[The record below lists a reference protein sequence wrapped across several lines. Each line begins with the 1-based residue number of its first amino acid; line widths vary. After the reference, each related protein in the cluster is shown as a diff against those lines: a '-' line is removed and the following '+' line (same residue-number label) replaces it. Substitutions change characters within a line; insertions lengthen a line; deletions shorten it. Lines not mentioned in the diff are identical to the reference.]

1 MNTVND
7 ELVIGDADLKR
18 AQLVKMSLEALAI
31 AMTCVI
37 YAQMILDDDVKARIA
52 SRIKK
57 WKVALFGRP
66 PLTEAEIQEA
76 VHQVNIEA
84 TRTVREAWDNES

>member
-1 MNTVND
+1 MNTVSD

-18 AQLVKMSLEALAI
+18 AQLVKLSLEALAI

-52 SRIKK
+52 SRIKR
-57 WKVALFGRP
+57 WKVALFGHP
-66 PLTEAEIQEA
+66 PLTEEQIKEAERQVMVEA
-76 VHQVNIEA
+76 L
-84 TRTVREAWDNES
+84 RTLRSVDES